1 MKILIA
7 GLIAICAFS
16 THAQI
21 NGYAKVT
28 SIAGTVL
35 SVSNVNQT
43 SHSFIV
49 GDGVVIMQ
57 MQDDVIGT
65 NTADNANF
73 GDLSAINN
81 AGFYEIA
88 YITAIDGN
96 STVGFS
102 SATPATI
109 TVDGLAHSYSTGAN
123 SSLQLITFRQMAA
136 GNYTTTANITALAW
150 DGNVGG
156 VVAMYVPGTLTLNH
170 NITANGAGFRG
181 GAVSAN
187 YYIGGTACYNTPF
200 RANNN
205 QHAFKGE
212 GIYKN
217 TTNTYNNARAKILT
231 GGGGGVQIN
240 AGGGGGGNY
249 TAGGIGGAG
258 WNGGAGCSVATGGYG
273 YGGIALSSV
282 IAGDRIFMGGGGGGG
297 QQNNSASTPGGNG
310 GGIILIKA
318 NEIVTTG
325 ACGGRIISANGNSPA
340 IAGNDGAGGG
350 GAAGSIVFWVNT
362 WTING
367 GCPLSIAANGGN
379 GGSINTTT
387 HAGGG
392 AGGQGVV
399 IFNNTQPTTN
409 VTTTTNN
416 GVAGCSNNSSP
427 CNTPAGSASGS
438 NNQGISINTPN
449 PLPVELI
456 FFTAYLK
463 SNQTV
468 ALEWQTASE
477 INNDFFTIERSR
489 DGDKWEMILIT
500 DGAGNS
506 NMTIEYNEVDSDPLP
521 GISYY
526 RLKQTD
532 FDGTIKYSA
541 VVSVSLN
548 QDGLMLYPNPASGN
562 INVVSKALQAVY
574 LYNALGQDISNFVSM
589 TGISDTQI
597 QIDLTRLSP
606 GVYFI
611 RSGNLIEKFTI
622 E

>member
-1 MKILIA
+1 MKNSLTCLIVFCSL
-7 GLIAICAFS
+7 GLS
-16 THAQI
+16 AQV

-28 SIAGTVL
+28 SITGTVL

-43 SHSFIV
+43 NHSFIV

-57 MQDDVIGT
+57 MQDDVIGA
-65 NTADNANF
+65 NTGDNASF

-81 AGFYEIA
+81 AGYYEIA
-88 YITAIDGN
+88 YITAVDGN
-96 STVGFS
+96 TTVGFS
-102 SATPATI
+102 SAAPTTI
-109 TVDGLAHSYSTGAN
+109 TVDGIAHSYSTGAN
-123 SSLQLITFRQMAA
+123 SSLQIITFRQMSA
-136 GNYTTTANITALAW
+136 GNYTTTANITGLAW

-156 VVAMYVPGTLTLNH
+156 VVAISIPGTLTLNH
-170 NITANGAGFRG
+170 NITANGIGFRG
-181 GAVSAN
+181 GAVSTN
-187 YYIGGTACYNTPF
+187 YYIGGTACYNTPY

-340 IAGNDGAGGG
+340 VAGNDGAGGG
-350 GAAGSIVFWVNT
+350 GAAGTIVFWVNT

-367 GCPLSIAANGGN
+367 GCALTITANGGN
-379 GGSINTTT
+379 GGSINTST

-392 AGGQGVV
+392 AGGQGAV
-399 IFNNTQPTTN
+399 IFNATQPVTN
-409 VTTTTNN
+409 VTTTANN
-416 GVAGCSNNSSP
+416 GTPGCNNNSSP
-427 CNTPAGSASGS
+427 CTSPAGSASGS
-438 NNQGISINTPN
+438 NNQGITINTPN
-449 PLPVELI
+449 PLPVELL
-456 FFTAYLK
+456 FFTAYSK
-463 SNQTV
+463 DGRVIS
-468 ALEWQTASE
+468 LEWQTASE
-477 INNDFFTIERSR
+477 INNDFFTVERSQ
-489 DGDKWEMILIT
+489 DGDNWEMVLIT

-506 NMTIEYNEVDSDPLP
+506 NSSIQYSEIDLDPLP
-521 GISYY
+521 GTSYY

-532 FDGTIKYSA
+532 FDGTIKYSY
-541 VVSVSLN
+541 VVAVSLSN
-548 QDGLMLYPNPASGN
+548 EELVLYPNPAGN
-562 INVVSKALQAVY
+562 LLNIEGKALQTVSVF
-574 LYNALGQDISNFVSM
+574 NAIGQDVSSLVVKTEISENY
-589 TGISDTQI
+589 I
-597 QIDLTRLSP
+597 QMDLSSLSP
-606 GVYFI
+606 GFYFI
-611 RSGNLIEKFTI
+611 RSGNRIKKFTI
-622 E
+622 Q